1 MADWNEMDDEQLI
14 AELGA
19 AVAEESAV
27 SDRRRA
33 AARAAFTWRSV
44 DTELAEL
51 LHDSALDAGAAVRSS
66 GSASGAPR
74 TLTFA
79 RGAVTLEI
87 EVDGDTLLGEVL
99 DEDPGSGPASVTLQR
114 PDADDRSTEADASG
128 FFRFDDVGPGPVRF
142 VLSRGGWSITTPWAT
157 L

>member
-1 MADWNEMDDEQLI
+1 MTDWDEMDDEQLV

-19 AVAEESAV
+19 AVAEEAAV

-44 DTELAEL
+44 DAELAEL
-51 LHDSALDAGAAVRSS
+51 LHDSALDAGAAVRS
-66 GSASGAPR
+66 GGDAPR

-87 EVDGDTLLGEVL
+87 EIDGGTLLGEVL
-99 DEDPGSGPASVTLQR
+99 DDDAGAGPATVVLQR

-128 FFRFDDVGPGPVRF
+128 FFRFEGVEPGPVRF
-142 VLSRGGWSITTPWAT
+142 VLSRGGWSITTAWAT

>member
-1 MADWNEMDDEQLI
+1 MADWDEMDDERLI

-44 DTELAEL
+44 DAELAEL
-51 LHDSALDAGAAVRSS
+51 LHDSALDPGAAVRS
-66 GSASGAPR
+66 GGDAPR

-99 DEDPGSGPASVTLQR
+99 DGDPGPGPASVTLQR
-114 PDADDRSTEADASG
+114 PDTAGRSTEADGSG
-128 FFRFDDVGPGPVRF
+128 FFRFDEVGPGPVRF
-142 VLSRGGWSITTPWAT
+142 VLSRGSWSITTPWAT